1 MSVVIFKLII
11 KFLKK
16 LRKEVEREK
25 KWTQFTWRLAIRM
38 DIRGCIGPPVAQ

>member
-1 MSVVIFKLII
+1 MSIVIFKLII

-16 LRKEVEREK
+16 LQKEAEREK
-25 KWTQFTWRLAIRM
+25 KWTQFTCHLAIRM